1 MCSDVMSENEVLSSA
16 FTLEAGFSIQVQ
28 TQALWW
34 LECGDIGCT
43 IRLSGDGQVVPVVL
57 PAAWRG
63 VLVLDRLCLE
73 VIEGAARCQEVHLL
87 MLAKLQAFIDESQ
100 NVEPPAP
107 CGLRWACM
115 PVTDASP
122 FEGRRAA
129 EGWLLG
135 QSLLGDESYVQLV
148 TLLRRT
154 ECYWLIRFL
163 LAESLAGGKVQDLGE
178 RYGVSCSHFRRLC
191 RSALGHAAKTEL
203 RDWRMARSLL
213 EAAQSQKSLTE
224 IALSN
229 GYASSSHFS
238 NEIRVLLGVSPRE
251 LSNIMNDAIK

>member
-1 MCSDVMSENEVLSSA
+1 MAMSENEMLNSA
-16 FTLEAGFSIQVQ
+16 FTLEVGFSTQVQ

-34 LECGDIGCT
+34 MECGDAGCSL
-43 IRLSGDGQVVPVVL
+43 RLSGDGQIMPIVL

-73 VIEGAARCQEVHLL
+73 VIEGAARCQEVRLL
-87 MLAKLQAFIDESQ
+87 VLAKLQAFIDESQ
-100 NVEPPAP
+100 NIEPPVADV
-107 CGLRWACM
+107 LRWAYM
-115 PVTDASP
+115 PLTDASP
-122 FEGRRAA
+122 FEGRRAV

-135 QSLLGDESYVQLV
+135 QTLLGHENSLKLV
-148 TLLRRT
+148 SLLRRT

-213 EAAQSQKSLTE
+213 EAAQSRKSLTE